1 MAFTATLD
9 VTDPQEAALQK
20 LIDKQ
25 FEDEDPGSR
34 PTPAQYVDARISE
47 LVNRLR
53 DEYLALRR
61 QEIFAALRVADNA
74 QLAAVESTLG
84 LP

>member
-1 MAFTATLD
+1 MAFTATLEI
-9 VTDPQEAALQK
+9 TDSQEAALQK

-25 FEDEDPGSR
+25 FEDQDPGDR
-34 PTPAQYVDARISE
+34 PTPAQFIDARLIE

-61 QEIFAALRVADNA
+61 QEIFAALRVANNA
-74 QLAAVESTLG
+74 TLSSVESTLG
-84 LP
+84 LA